1 MGKCD
6 GYCRSENLKEQH
18 DEAVAQAVSLL
29 EGRFKEV
36 KADLTAEMETA
47 AEELR
52 FEKAA
57 EIRDRLRAIELLGA
71 RQKVVAGSL
80 ADTDVTGFF
89 RGTAKSCFVVLH
101 YVDGDLAAKDM
112 ELLETPMEEDE
123 EEVLSLP
130 HPGVLRGAHPPAQA
144 DSAALR
150 VVRPGTPYPDALRA
164 GGVPGGAG
172 HPPSGG
178 PRWI

>member
-6 GYCRSENLKEQH
+6 GYCRSLQMKEQH
-18 DEAVAQAVSLL
+18 EEAIAQAVSLL

-36 KADLTAEMETA
+36 KADLTAEMERA

-52 FEKAA
+52 FERAA
-57 EIRDRLRAIELLGA
+57 ELRDRIQAIELLGM

-101 YVDGDLAAKDM
+101 YMEGELAAKDYGPAGDPYGGGRGGGP
-112 ELLETPMEEDE
+112 LLPGA
-123 EEVLSLP
+123 
-130 HPGVLRGAHPPAQA
+130 GVLCGPKPAAQA
-144 DSAALR
+144 DPAAL
-150 VVRPGTPYPDALRA
+150 
-164 GGVPGGAG
+164 
-172 HPPSGG
+172 
-178 PRWI
+178 